1 MDVRKISAIAIFIAL
16 SAIGA
21 MIKIPSPIGSIAL
34 DSFPA
39 LLAAVILG
47 PVSGAIV
54 AGLGHII
61 SAFIGGMTLG
71 PFHFLIMVEMAV
83 LTWMFSILYING
95 KKVGAFFLFFISNAF
110 VLAMPFAFLISPG
123 FYTLLVPGLTVATAV
138 NVVLAVLLL
147 PRLEPVLKKII
158 FKDGLAE

>member
-16 SAIGA
+16 SAVGA

-47 PVSGAIV
+47 PVSGGIV

-110 VLAMPFAFLISPG
+110 VLALPFAFLISPG

-158 FKDGLAE
+158 LKDGLAE

>member
-16 SAIGA
+16 SAVGA

-47 PVSGAIV
+47 PVSGGIV

-95 KKVGAFFLFFISNAF
+95 KKVGAFFLLFISNAF
-110 VLAMPFAFLISPG
+110 VLALPFAFLISPG

-158 FKDGLAE
+158 LKDGLAE

>member
-16 SAIGA
+16 SAVGA

-83 LTWMFSILYING
+83 LTWLFSILYING

-110 VLAMPFAFLISPG
+110 VLALPFAFLISPG
-123 FYTLLVPGLTVATAV
+123 FYTLLVPGLTVAAAV

>member
-1 MDVRKISAIAIFIAL
+1 MDVRKISAIAIFVAL
-16 SAIGA
+16 SAVGA
-21 MIKIPSPIGSIAL
+21 MFKIPSPIGSIAL

-110 VLAMPFAFLISPG
+110 VLALPFAFLISPG

-147 PRLEPVLKKII
+147 PRLEPVLKKLI

>member
-1 MDVRKISAIAIFIAL
+1 MDVRKISAIGIFIAL
-16 SAIGA
+16 SAVGA

-110 VLAMPFAFLISPG
+110 VLALPFVFLISPG
-123 FYTLLVPGLTVATAV
+123 FYTLLVPGLTLATAV

>member
-16 SAIGA
+16 SAVGA

-110 VLAMPFAFLISPG
+110 VLALPFALLISPG

-138 NVVLAVLLL
+138 NVILAVLLL

>member
-16 SAIGA
+16 SAVGA

-61 SAFIGGMTLG
+61 SALFGGMPLG

-83 LTWMFSILYING
+83 LTWMFSILYTNG
-95 KKVGAFFLFFISNAF
+95 KKIGAFFLFFIGNAF
-110 VLAMPFAFLISPG
+110 VLALPFAVLISPG
-123 FYTLLVPGLTVATAV
+123 FYTLLVPGLTAATAV
-138 NVVLAVLLL
+138 NVGLAALIL
-147 PRLEPVLKKII
+147 PRLEPVLKKML
-158 FKDGLAE
+158 FKDGFAE

>member
-16 SAIGA
+16 STVGA

-110 VLAMPFAFLISPG
+110 VLALPFAFLISPG

-158 FKDGLAE
+158 LKDGLAE

>member
-16 SAIGA
+16 SAVGA

-83 LTWMFSILYING
+83 LTWLFSILYING

-110 VLAMPFAFLISPG
+110 VLALPFAFLISPG

-138 NVVLAVLLL
+138 NIVLAVLLL
-147 PRLEPVLKKII
+147 PRLVPVLKKII

>member
-16 SAIGA
+16 SAVGA

-110 VLAMPFAFLISPG
+110 VLTLPFAFLISPG

-147 PRLEPVLKKII
+147 PRLKPVLKKII

>member
-16 SAIGA
+16 SAVGA

-71 PFHFLIMVEMAV
+71 PFHFLIIVEMAV

-95 KKVGAFFLFFISNAF
+95 KKVGAFFLFFASNAF
-110 VLAMPFAFLISPG
+110 VLALPFAFLISPG

-147 PRLEPVLKKII
+147 PRLEPVLKKVI

>member
-1 MDVRKISAIAIFIAL
+1 MNVRKISTIAIFIAL
-16 SAIGA
+16 SAVGA
-21 MIKIPSPIGSIAL
+21 MIKVPSPIGSMAL

-83 LTWMFSILYING
+83 LVWMFGVLYVHG
-95 KKVGAFFLFFISNAF
+95 KKIGAFFLFFIGNAF
-110 VLAMPFAFLISPG
+110 ILALPFVFLVSLE
-123 FYTLLVPGLTVATAV
+123 FYTMLVPGLTGATAI
-138 NVVLAVLLL
+138 NVVLAALLL
-147 PRLEPVLKKII
+147 PRLEPVLKKVI
-158 FKDGLAE
+158 FKDGILE

>member
-1 MDVRKISAIAIFIAL
+1 MDVRKISAIALFIAL
-16 SAIGA
+16 SAVGA

-47 PVSGAIV
+47 PVPGAIV

-83 LTWMFSILYING
+83 LVWMFGVLYVHG
-95 KKVGAFFLFFISNAF
+95 KKMGAFFLFFIGNAF
-110 VLAMPFAFLISPG
+110 ILALPFVFLISPG
-123 FYTLLVPGLTVATAV
+123 FYTVLVPGLTAATAV
-138 NVVLAVLLL
+138 NVALAALLM
-147 PRLEPVLKKII
+147 PRLAPVLKKMIH
-158 FKDGLAE
+158 KDGLVE

>member
-16 SAIGA
+16 SAVGA

-110 VLAMPFAFLISPG
+110 VLALPFAFLISPG

-158 FKDGLAE
+158 YKDGFAE

>member
-16 SAIGA
+16 SAVGA

-83 LTWMFSILYING
+83 LTWLFSILYIKG

-110 VLAMPFAFLISPG
+110 VLALPFAFLISPG

-138 NVVLAVLLL
+138 NIVLAVLLL

>member
-16 SAIGA
+16 SAVGA
-21 MIKIPSPIGSIAL
+21 MIKIPSPVGSIAL

-110 VLAMPFAFLISPG
+110 VLALPFALLISPG

>member
-1 MDVRKISAIAIFIAL
+1 MDVRRISVTALFIAISAV
-16 SAIGA
+16 GA

-47 PVSGAIV
+47 PISGAIV

-61 SAFIGGMTLG
+61 SASIGGLPLG

-83 LTWMFSILYING
+83 LIWMFGVLFLQG
-95 KKVGAFFLFFISNAF
+95 KKLAAYFLFFIGNSFILGLPF
-110 VLAMPFAFLISPG
+110 VFLVSPG
-123 FYTLLVPGLTVATAV
+123 FYMLLVPGLTAASAI
-138 NVVLAVLLL
+138 NSALAALLI
-147 PRLEPVLKKII
+147 PRLEPILRKTI
-158 FKDGLAE
+158 FKDGSI

>member
-16 SAIGA
+16 SAVGA

-54 AGLGHII
+54 AGLAHII

-83 LTWMFSILYING
+83 LTWLFSILYING

-110 VLAMPFAFLISPG
+110 VLALPFAFLISPG
-123 FYTLLVPGLTVATAV
+123 FYTLLVPGLTVAAAV

>member
-1 MDVRKISAIAIFIAL
+1 MDVRKISAIAIFVTL
-16 SAIGA
+16 SAVGA

-110 VLAMPFAFLISPG
+110 VLALPFAFLISPG

-147 PRLEPVLKKII
+147 PRLEPVLKKLI

>member
-16 SAIGA
+16 SAVGA

-95 KKVGAFFLFFISNAF
+95 KKAGAFLLFFISNAF
-110 VLAMPFAFLISPG
+110 VLALPFAFLISPG

>member
-1 MDVRKISAIAIFIAL
+1 
-16 SAIGA
+16 

-110 VLAMPFAFLISPG
+110 VLALPFAFLISPG

>member
-16 SAIGA
+16 SAVGA

-61 SAFIGGMTLG
+61 SAFMGSMPLG
-71 PFHFLIMVEMAV
+71 PFHFLIMAEMAV
-83 LTWMFSILYING
+83 LVWMFGILYIHG
-95 KKVGAFFLFFISNAF
+95 KKIGAFFLFFIGNAF
-110 VLAMPFAFLISPG
+110 ILGLPFAFLVSTG
-123 FYTLLVPGLTVATAV
+123 FYTLIVPGLTAATAV
-138 NVVLAVLLL
+138 NVVLAAILM
-147 PRLEPVLKKII
+147 PRLEPVLKKMI
-158 FKDGLAE
+158 FEDGLVE

>member
-1 MDVRKISAIAIFIAL
+1 MDVRKISAIVIFIAL
-16 SAIGA
+16 SAVGA

-34 DSFPA
+34 IVFRPFGGCHTWPG
-39 LLAAVILG
+39 I
-47 PVSGAIV
+47 GAIV

-110 VLAMPFAFLISPG
+110 VLALPFVFDQPWL
-123 FYTLLVPGLTVATAV
+123 YTLLVPGLTVATAV
-138 NVVLAVLLL
+138 NVVLAVLYC
-147 PRLEPVLKKII
+147 R
-158 FKDGLAE
+158 A

>member
-16 SAIGA
+16 SAVGA

-110 VLAMPFAFLISPG
+110 VLALPFALLISPG

-158 FKDGLAE
+158 LKDGLAE

>member
-1 MDVRKISAIAIFIAL
+1 MDVRKISAIALFIAL
-16 SAIGA
+16 SAVGA

-47 PVSGAIV
+47 PVPGAIV

-83 LTWMFSILYING
+83 LVWMFGVLYVQG
-95 KKVGAFFLFFISNAF
+95 KKMGAFFLFFIGNAF
-110 VLAMPFAFLISPG
+110 ILALPFVFLISPG
-123 FYTLLVPGLTVATAV
+123 FYTLLVPGLTAATAV
-138 NVVLAVLLL
+138 NVALAALLM
-147 PRLEPVLKKII
+147 PRLAPVLKKMIH
-158 FKDGLAE
+158 KDGLVE

>member
-1 MDVRKISAIAIFIAL
+1 MNVRKISTIAIFIAL
-16 SAIGA
+16 SAVGA
-21 MIKIPSPIGSIAL
+21 MIKVPSPIGSMAL

-83 LTWMFSILYING
+83 LVWMFGVLYVHG
-95 KKVGAFFLFFISNAF
+95 KKIGAFFLFFIGNAII
-110 VLAMPFAFLISPG
+110 LALPFIFLVSLE
-123 FYTLLVPGLTVATAV
+123 FYTMLVPGLTGATAI
-138 NVVLAVLLL
+138 NVVLAALLL
-147 PRLEPVLKKII
+147 PRLEPVLKKVIL
-158 FKDGLAE
+158 KDGFVE

>member
-16 SAIGA
+16 SAVGA

-39 LLAAVILG
+39 LLAAIILG

-95 KKVGAFFLFFISNAF
+95 KKVGAFLLFFISNAF
-110 VLAMPFAFLISPG
+110 VLALPFAFLISPG

>member
-16 SAIGA
+16 SAVGA

-71 PFHFLIMVEMAV
+71 PFHFLTMVEMAV
-83 LTWMFSILYING
+83 LTWLFSILYING

-110 VLAMPFAFLISPG
+110 VLALPFAFLISPG
-123 FYTLLVPGLTVATAV
+123 FYTLLVPGLTVAAAV